1 MTEHSTPSRIKRQ
14 HVFLAYAWITCM
26 VGGSILLILVPG
38 ATLIYVGLCLAASAA
53 VQVVGFGAGQPRW
66 KQLAAFVGVPLFLV
80 VGGWSLAHGTV
91 ICPRWLALLCLV
103 ITSAFALLFL
113 RRPYLLTSR
122 GSAA

>member
-1 MTEHSTPSRIKRQ
+1 MLEQPTPSRVARQ
-14 HVFLAYAWITCM
+14 HILLVYAWIACM
-26 VGGSILLILVPG
+26 VGGSILLLLVPG
-38 ATLIYVGLCLAASAA
+38 ATLIYVGLCIAATAA